1 MRLGHTQVCRPTH
14 LRTLP
19 PPGTWLIAIPS
30 TAGQEISTAELIDKA
45 VMQNREQIDRLEK
58 KIKYNTDEDEAEV
71 PPRLPASQASAL
83 KNQSTEERPVS
94 HPYSNRQKAP
104 VELMKSKRTS
114 KEETRSNR

>member
-1 MRLGHTQVCRPTH
+1 MNNVINELRNLDLKMQKKVDH
-14 LRTLP
+14 LYGDLQK
-19 PPGTWLIAIPS
+19 S
-30 TAGQEISTAELIDKA
+30 
-45 VMQNREQIDRLEK
+45 NDRLEK